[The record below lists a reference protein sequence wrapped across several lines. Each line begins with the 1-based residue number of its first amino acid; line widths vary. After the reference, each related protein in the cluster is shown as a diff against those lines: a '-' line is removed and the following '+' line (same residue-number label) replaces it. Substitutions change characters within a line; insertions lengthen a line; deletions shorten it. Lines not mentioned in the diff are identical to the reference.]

1 MTEDDIRRAAARL
14 EDLIVPFVRL
24 FGKEEAQLHARTYL
38 KGLMSSLARKSIEPI
53 ALAVG
58 GGRTSALQKFI
69 NVAPWR
75 ASSVHKE
82 VQRDFGEWS
91 RKRAEGPVVLTI
103 HEHAFIKK
111 GRESVGVARQW
122 TEATRR
128 TENCQIGI
136 FLVATAGEVSCLLD
150 SRLYL
155 PASWCDGSDVARRR
169 RLRTHVPN
177 GTPHRTKPQ
186 IALDLLR
193 RCLSMGLVDP
203 GWVVIGEGFSGGGE
217 LLEGLDPRNQHYM
230 IGIPPKE
237 VVFARSPA
245 HPGASASGPAL
256 APHGN
261 DEVATTVSS
270 LCEALPAESWRTSVT
285 RGPGGVTHEEFAV
298 VRVRSPLPSMASRPL
313 SLIIR
318 GGPDLECSSIKY
330 YFADIGPETSPDV
343 IAAALRAAESA
354 PGFFHE
360 AERHLGLSH
369 YETRSWD
376 GWHHHMSLVALAHW
390 LAGSGAQPPHEPSAV
405 SSPGLTSNGVD
416 PV

>member
-1 MTEDDIRRAAARL
+1 MTEDDIHRAAARL
-14 EDLIVPFVRL
+14 EELIPPFARL

-122 TEATRR
+122 NEATRR

-155 PASWCDGSDVARRR
+155 PASWCDGSDVVRRR

-186 IALDLLR
+186 LALDLLR
-193 RCLSMGLVDP
+193 RCLSMGLVEP
-203 GWVVIGEGFSGGGE
+203 GWVFTGDGFSGDGE
-217 LLEGLDPRNQHYM
+217 LLEGLDPRNQHYL
-230 IGIPPKE
+230 IGVPPTE
-237 VVFARSPA
+237 VVFARSP
-245 HPGASASGPAL
+245 PRSGASAATPDLGRYG
-256 APHGN
+256 H
-261 DEVATTVSS
+261 DEVATTVSN

-298 VRVRSPLPSMASRPL
+298 VRVRSPLPSMTSRPL
-313 SLIIR
+313 SVIIR
-318 GGPDLECSSIKY
+318 GGPDLDCSSLKY
-330 YFADIGPETSPDV
+330 YFSDVGPETPPDL
-343 IAAALRAAESA
+343 IAAALRGAESA
-354 PGFFHE
+354 PSFFHE

-390 LAGSGAQPPHEPSAV
+390 LAGSGGQTSRAPSVV
-405 SSPGLTSNGVD
+405 SSPGLPPNGLD